1 MDLRQVGSYQD
12 LSGRDRRS
20 RYMDDL
26 LVYVQNALHFLVE
39 ATSEGRGRRGKE
51 GDRKSSQNDVI

>member
-1 MDLRQVGSYQD
+1 MDLRQVGSYQE
-12 LSGRDRRS
+12 LAGRDRRS

-39 ATSEGRGRRGKE
+39 ATSEGRGRKGRE
-51 GDRKSSQNDVI
+51 GDRRSK

>member
-1 MDLRQVGSYQD
+1 MDLRQVGSYQE
-12 LSGRDRRS
+12 LAGRDRRS

-39 ATSEGRGRRGKE
+39 ATSEGE
-51 GDRKSSQNDVI
+51 GGGQKVKMM